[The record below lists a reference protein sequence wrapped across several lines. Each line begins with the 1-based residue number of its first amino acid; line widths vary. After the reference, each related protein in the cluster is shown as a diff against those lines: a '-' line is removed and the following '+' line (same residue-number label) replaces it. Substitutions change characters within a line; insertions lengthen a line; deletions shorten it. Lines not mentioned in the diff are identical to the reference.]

1 MLYNWLKNIEFA
13 EPWVLWGLLLIPVLI
28 FLHARTKRKNKS
40 TFLVTSSYS
49 FNTKTGKNVFLNFP
63 FVLRLLAIAC
73 VITALARPQLKNV
86 QNRNRGEGIDIVLAI
101 DVSGSMLAN
110 DFSPNRLEVAKQ
122 MAIDFVK
129 SRLVDNI
136 GLVIFSGEAYTQ
148 YPLSTEHATLINHI
162 KGLRSGMLQDGT
174 LIGEGLATAVDR
186 LALSKAKSKVII
198 LLTDGKEEAPDTRLL
213 DPFTALEIAKS
224 KGVKVYTIG
233 MGGRIG
239 YIYSETGQKQAVSG
253 DQFLDEPLLRR
264 IAQQTG
270 GLYFRATDQKMLEEI
285 YQKIDQLEKTEIEV
299 ITKTRYD
306 ELFVWFIL
314 AALCFLLLEIILRYT
329 TFRTFP

>member
-13 EPWVLWGLLLIPVLI
+13 EPWVLWGLLLLPLLI
-28 FLHARTKRKNKS
+28 FIYARTKKRRKS
-40 TFLVTSSYS
+40 TFLVTSSYA
-49 FNTKTGKNVFLNFP
+49 FNTKTGKNVFFNLP
-63 FVLRLLAIAC
+63 FVLRLLTIAC

-86 QNRNRGEGIDIVLAI
+86 QNRNRGEGIDIVLCL

-129 SRLVDNI
+129 NRPVDNI

-148 YPLSTEHATLINHI
+148 YPLSTEHSTLINHI
-162 KGLRSGMLQDGT
+162 KGLRSGMLQHGT

-186 LALSKAKSKVII
+186 LVLSKSKSKVII

-213 DPFTALEIAKS
+213 DPYTALEIAKS

-239 YIYSETGQKQAVSG
+239 YIYSETGEKQAVSG

-270 GLYFRATDQKMLEEI
+270 GLYFRATDQQTLEEI
-285 YQKIDQLEKTEIEV
+285 YQKIDQLEKTEVEV

-314 AALCFLLLEIILRYT
+314 AALFFLLLEIILRYT

>member
-13 EPWVLWGLLLIPVLI
+13 YPWVLWGLLILPLLI
-28 FLHARTKRKNKS
+28 FVHARTKKRKS
-40 TFLVTSSYS
+40 SLLVTTTYA
-49 FNTKTGKNVFLNFP
+49 FTTKTGKNFFFNLP
-63 FVLRLLAIAC
+63 FIFRILTIAC
-73 VITALARPQLKNV
+73 VITALARPQLKHV
-86 QNRNRGEGIDIVLAI
+86 QNRNRGEGIDIVLCL

-122 MAIDFVK
+122 MAVDFVK
-129 SRLVDNI
+129 SRPVDNI

-162 KGLRSGMLQDGT
+162 NGLRSGMLQDGT
-174 LIGEGLATAVDR
+174 LIGEGLATATDR
-186 LALSKAKSKVII
+186 LSRSKAKSKVII
-198 LLTDGKEEAPDTRLL
+198 LLTDGKEEAPGTRLV
-213 DPFTALEIAKS
+213 DPYSALEIAKA

-239 YIYSETGQKQAVSG
+239 YVYTDIGEKRAVSG

-270 GLYFRATDQKMLEEI
+270 GLYFRATDQKTLEEI
-285 YQKIDQLEKTEIEV
+285 YQRIDQLEKTEVEV

-314 AALCFLLLEIILRYT
+314 AALFFLLLEIILRYT

>member
-13 EPWVLWGLLLIPVLI
+13 EPWVLWGLLLLPLLI
-28 FLHARTKRKNKS
+28 FIYARTAKKRKS
-40 TFLVTSSYS
+40 TLLVTSSYS
-49 FNTKTGKNVFLNFP
+49 FNTKTGKNVFFNLP
-63 FVLRLLAIAC
+63 FVLRLLTIAC

-86 QNRNRGEGIDIVLAI
+86 QNRNRGEGIDIVLCL

-129 SRLVDNI
+129 NRPVDNI

-148 YPLSTEHATLINHI
+148 YPLSTEHATLISHI

-186 LALSKAKSKVII
+186 LALSKSKSKVII

-213 DPFTALEIAKS
+213 DPYTALEIAKS

-233 MGGRIG
+233 MGGKVG
-239 YIYSETGQKQAVSG
+239 YIYNETGQKQAVSG

-270 GLYFRATDQKMLEEI
+270 GLYFRATDQQTLEEI
-285 YQKIDQLEKTEIEV
+285 YQKIDQLEKTEVEV

-314 AALCFLLLEIILRYT
+314 AALFFLLLEILLRYT